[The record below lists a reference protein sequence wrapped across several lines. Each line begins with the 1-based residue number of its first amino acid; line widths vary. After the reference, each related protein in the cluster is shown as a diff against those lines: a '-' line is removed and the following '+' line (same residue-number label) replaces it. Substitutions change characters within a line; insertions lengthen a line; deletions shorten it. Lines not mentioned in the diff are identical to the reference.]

1 LFKKVHYDKPKPN
14 PKPEQLRRPEEALIF
29 HGLLKDRPNDKM
41 RHIAVVLPPEGYL
54 LAEWD
59 YMAES
64 FELLVLLKSHFDEG
78 ITSYQTIKKRF
89 PQITQRRLRLRL
101 SWLWAKGFL
110 VEWARTEFP
119 MKVGGKRYRD
129 IAGIGHYGVH
139 YQVAPQRITDWKQWS
154 KSLKVS
160 NEPQP

>member
-59 YMAES
+59 YMAEC
-64 FELLVLLKSHFDEG
+64 FELLVLLKSHFDVELPA
-78 ITSYQTIKKRF
+78 T
-89 PQITQRRLRLRL
+89 RRSRSASPR
-101 SWLWAKGFL
+101 SPNA
-110 VEWARTEFP
+110 A
-119 MKVGGKRYRD
+119 
-129 IAGIGHYGVH
+129 
-139 YQVAPQRITDWKQWS
+139 
-154 KSLKVS
+154 
-160 NEPQP
+160 